1 MLVLPLTGR
10 HDRSRF
16 DCGRQELNAWLRQV
30 ASQHQVKGISKS
42 FVAVLP
48 DDPSRICGFYALT
61 LAELENRHLPE
72 RWRNRLPRRI
82 LGVRLGRLAVD
93 REFQGRRLG
102 ELLLLNALDRS
113 RRIHREAGGMA
124 LFVDALD
131 EGAADWYRRF
141 GFAAAQQNPL
151 LLFLPVAAIGE
162 LLP

>member
-30 ASQHQVKGISKS
+30 ASQHQVKGLSKS

-72 RWRNRLPRRI
+72 SWRKRLPRRI
-82 LGVRLGRLAVD
+82 PGVRLGRLAVD

-113 RRIHREAGGMA
+113 RRIHREAGGAA

-141 GFAAAQQNPL
+141 GFAAAPENPL
-151 LLFLPVAAIGE
+151 LLFLPVATIGE
-162 LLP
+162 LLS